1 MKIKIWPD
9 FPFWDEL
16 VKKSPESAFFHSC
29 LWHEIVTDT
38 YWDYSI
44 ATRGF
49 EFADGSRA
57 VFPLIQTKAG
67 GMLKGKGRL
76 KSSVFGGYGG
86 IIAER
91 ALEKHEQQDVYAH
104 LLSLKSSISVD
115 GNPFSHYSIPETF
128 TLKKD
133 FTHVF
138 TLNTTEEDL
147 YKRLS
152 RGAKSNL
159 NQAQKKGVSIR
170 TARSEQDVCAYFGI
184 YQNTL
189 KRWGE
194 ATLFTYPEELFQNIF
209 KRGGDAAKLWLA
221 EKDGSIIA
229 GAIIFY
235 WNRVVSYWHGA
246 SLKDYFD
253 FYPNNL
259 LHMEIIKDALDKGYS
274 YYDFGPSGGQQGVIR
289 FKQSFG
295 AEQYDFLSGHWKYRW
310 GRKKG
315 STKTV

>member
-9 FPFWDEL
+9 IPFWDEL
-16 VKKSPESAFFHSC
+16 VKKSLESTFFHTC
-29 LWHEIVTDT
+29 LWHDIVAQT
-38 YWDYSI
+38 YRDYSI
-44 ATRGF
+44 ASRGF
-49 EFADGSRA
+49 EFDDGSRA
-57 VFPLIQTKAG
+57 IFPLIQTKGG

-91 ALEKHEQQDVYAH
+91 SLSEPEQHAIYAH
-104 LLSLKSSISVD
+104 LLSLKASISVD
-115 GNPFSHYSIPETF
+115 GNPFSTYSIPETF

-138 TLNTTEEDL
+138 LLNTTEEDL

-170 TARSEQDVCAYFGI
+170 TARSEQDVSAYFGI

-194 ATLFTYPEELFQNIF
+194 ATLFTYPEELFQHLF
-209 KRGGDAAKLWLA
+209 RRGGAAAKLWLA

-229 GAIIFY
+229 GAIIFC

-253 FYPNNL
+253 CYPNNL
-259 LHMEIIKDALDKGYS
+259 LHMEIIKDALQKGYS
-274 YYDFGPSGGQQGVIR
+274 YYDFGPSGGQQGVVR

-295 AEQYDFLSGHWKYRW
+295 AEQFDFSSGHWKYRW
-310 GRKKG
+310 KK
-315 STKTV
+315 